1 MTKYFKSEE
10 NRETISKET
19 FKEDQALVSR
29 RHVYK
34 TGATYFGQWK
44 GGLRH
49 GKGVMTWPDGAKY
62 DGSWNLN

>member
-10 NRETISKET
+10 NKETISKEP
-19 FKEDQALVSR
+19 FKEDQVLVSR

-34 TGATYFGQWK
+34 TGATYVGQWK

-49 GKGVMTWPDGAKY
+49 GKGVMTWPDGAVY
-62 DGSWNLN
+62 DGNWNLN